1 MGVIKKING
10 LSRKRQTALFA
21 VIVLILAGFRLISM
35 RGRVFLSPEAVMY
48 ACERGLHYGPSE
60 KVLKVEQQGRNAL
73 VIGKCEG
80 GLSSVRAT
88 KGLIFWQLGYDG
100 DGTGIEGFCHTETVD
115 AWYDEEFGLLYGVS
129 ELEDVKKVTVAM
141 GEGDEEYFSMTLDAD
156 RDGFFCGKPEDYDRN
171 GDEWP
176 YVISITGYGK
186 DGNLIYANDFLGE
199 EIFDSDGSLIYSS
212 LEEYQGAETN

>member
-100 DGTGIEGFCHTETVD
+100 GGTGIDGFCHTDTVD
-115 AWYDEEFGLLYGVS
+115 AWYDEDFGLLYGVS

-141 GEGDEEYFSMTLDAD
+141 GEGDEEHFSMTLDAD

-171 GDEWP
+171 EDEWP

>member
-60 KVLKVEQQGRNAL
+60 KVLKVERQGRNAL

-100 DGTGIEGFCHTETVD
+100 GGTGIDGFCHTETVD
-115 AWYDEEFGLLYGVS
+115 AWYDEDFGLLYGVS
-129 ELEDVKKVTVAM
+129 ELEDVKKVTVVM

>member
-10 LSRKRQTALFA
+10 LSRKRQTAMFA

-60 KVLKVEQQGRNAL
+60 KVLKVERQGRNAL

-156 RDGFFCGKPEDYDRN
+156 RDGFFCEKPEDYDRN

>member
-88 KGLIFWQLGYDG
+88 KGLIFWQLGYDD

>member
-1 MGVIKKING
+1 
-10 LSRKRQTALFA
+10 
-21 VIVLILAGFRLISM
+21 
-35 RGRVFLSPEAVMY
+35 MY

-73 VIGKCEG
+73 VIGKYDG

-88 KGLIFWQLGYDG
+88 KGLLFWRLGYDG
-100 DGTGIEGFCHTETVD
+100 DGTSIEGDCPTDTVD
-115 AWYDEEFGLLYGVS
+115 AWYDEDFGLLYGVS

-186 DGNLIYANDFLGE
+186 DGNLIYANNFLGE

>member
-73 VIGKCEG
+73 VIGKYDG
-80 GLSSVRAT
+80 GLS
-88 KGLIFWQLGYDG
+88 
-100 DGTGIEGFCHTETVD
+100 
-115 AWYDEEFGLLYGVS
+115 
-129 ELEDVKKVTVAM
+129 
-141 GEGDEEYFSMTLDAD
+141 TL
-156 RDGFFCGKPEDYDRN
+156 R
-171 GDEWP
+171 
-176 YVISITGYGK
+176 
-186 DGNLIYANDFLGE
+186 
-199 EIFDSDGSLIYSS
+199 
-212 LEEYQGAETN
+212 

>member
-35 RGRVFLSPEAVMY
+35 RGRVFLSPESVMY

-60 KVLKVEQQGRNAL
+60 KVLKVERQGRNAL

-100 DGTGIEGFCHTETVD
+100 GGTGIDGFCHTETVD

-171 GDEWP
+171 EDEWP

>member
-60 KVLKVEQQGRNAL
+60 KVLKVERQGRNAL

-88 KGLIFWQLGYDG
+88 KGLIFWQLGYDD
-100 DGTGIEGFCHTETVD
+100 DGTGIEGFCPTDTVD
-115 AWYDEEFGLLYGVS
+115 AWYDEDFGLLYGVS

>member
-21 VIVLILAGFRLISM
+21 VIVLILAAFRLISM

-60 KVLKVEQQGRNAL
+60 KVLKVERQGRNAL

-100 DGTGIEGFCHTETVD
+100 GGTGIDGFCHTETVD
-115 AWYDEEFGLLYGVS
+115 AWYDEDFGLLYGVS

>member
-1 MGVIKKING
+1 
-10 LSRKRQTALFA
+10 
-21 VIVLILAGFRLISM
+21 
-35 RGRVFLSPEAVMY
+35 MY

-60 KVLKVEQQGRNAL
+60 KVLKVERQGKNAL
-73 VIGKCEG
+73 VIGKYDG

-88 KGLIFWQLGYDG
+88 KGLLFWRLGYDG
-100 DGTGIEGFCHTETVD
+100 DGTSIEGDCPTDTVD
-115 AWYDEEFGLLYGVS
+115 AWYDEDFGLLYGVS
-129 ELEDVKKVTVAM
+129 ELEDVKKVTVVM

-156 RDGFFCGKPEDYDRN
+156 RNGFFCGKPEDYDRN

>member
-73 VIGKCEG
+73 VIGKYDG

-88 KGLIFWQLGYDG
+88 KGLLFWRLGYDG
-100 DGTGIEGFCHTETVD
+100 DGTGIEGDCPTDTVD

-141 GEGDEEYFSMTLDAD
+141 GEGEKESFRMTLDVD
-156 RDGFFCGKPEDYDRN
+156 EDGFFSGKPEDYDRN
-171 GDEWP
+171 EDEWP
-176 YVISITGYGK
+176 YDISITGYGK
-186 DGNLIYANDFLGE
+186 DGNLIYANVFLGE
-199 EIFDSDGSLIYSS
+199 VIFDSDGS
-212 LEEYQGAETN
+212 

>member
-60 KVLKVEQQGRNAL
+60 KVLKVECQGRNAL
-73 VIGKCEG
+73 VIGKYDG

-88 KGLIFWQLGYDG
+88 KGLLFWRLGYDG
-100 DGTGIEGFCHTETVD
+100 DGTSIEGDCPTDTVD
-115 AWYDEEFGLLYGVS
+115 AWYDEDFGLLYGVS

-186 DGNLIYANDFLGE
+186 DGNLIYANNFLGE

>member
-60 KVLKVEQQGRNAL
+60 KVLKVERQGRNAL

-100 DGTGIEGFCHTETVD
+100 GGTGIDGFCHTETVD
-115 AWYDEEFGLLYGVS
+115 AWYDEDFGLLYGVS
-129 ELEDVKKVTVAM
+129 ELEDVKKVTVVM

-186 DGNLIYANDFLGE
+186 DGNLIYANHFLGE

>member
-60 KVLKVEQQGRNAL
+60 KVLKVERQGRNAL

-100 DGTGIEGFCHTETVD
+100 GGTGIDGFCHTETVD

-171 GDEWP
+171 EDEWP

>member
-1 MGVIKKING
+1 MRVIKKING

-60 KVLKVEQQGRNAL
+60 KVLKVERQGRNAL

-100 DGTGIEGFCHTETVD
+100 GGTGIDGFCHTETVD
-115 AWYDEEFGLLYGVS
+115 AWYDEDFGLLYGVS
-129 ELEDVKKVTVAM
+129 ELEDVKKVTVVM

>member
-60 KVLKVEQQGRNAL
+60 KVLKVERQGRNAL

-100 DGTGIEGFCHTETVD
+100 GGTGIDGFCHTETVD

-129 ELEDVKKVTVAM
+129 ELEDVKKVTVVM

>member
-60 KVLKVEQQGRNAL
+60 KVLKVERQGRNAL

-115 AWYDEEFGLLYGVS
+115 AWYDEDFGLLYGVS
-129 ELEDVKKVTVAM
+129 ELEDVKKVTVVM

>member
-60 KVLKVEQQGRNAL
+60 KVLKVERQGRNAL

-100 DGTGIEGFCHTETVD
+100 GGTGIDGFCHTETVD
-115 AWYDEEFGLLYGVS
+115 AWYDEDFGLLYGVS
-129 ELEDVKKVTVAM
+129 ELEDVKKVTVVM

-156 RDGFFCGKPEDYDRN
+156 RNGFFCGKPEDYDRN